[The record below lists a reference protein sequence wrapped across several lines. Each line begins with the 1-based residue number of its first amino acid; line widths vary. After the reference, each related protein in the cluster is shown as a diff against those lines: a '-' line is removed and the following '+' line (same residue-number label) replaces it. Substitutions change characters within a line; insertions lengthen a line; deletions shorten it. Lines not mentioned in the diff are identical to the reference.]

1 MARKSSKNKTTSGE
15 FNITDFSNSLISE
28 ELPNFTIDRQENQ
41 DIPWRCFFYK
51 IWYNIAYTFK
61 NPFKE
66 FKPELN
72 LLEQVEVL
80 INNTGNSGEV
90 IDYCE
95 KYIYLHRIIENT
107 RARRR
112 LERWVTRLISTYLL
126 IVFTLITISYILKWN
141 LPLSVVITI
150 LSTTTVNIVA
160 LGYILVRGLF
170 HENEGDE
177 TKSEKPTCNIQ
188 NKHNHNINKNSKK

>member
-1 MARKSSKNKTTSGE
+1 MARKSSKNKTTSE
-15 FNITDFSNSLISE
+15 DFNITDFPNFLFSE
-28 ELPNFTIDRQENQ
+28 ELPNFNSYKQEDQ
-41 DIPWRCFFYK
+41 DIPWRCFIYK
-51 IWYNIAYTFK
+51 LWYNILYTFR

-66 FKPELN
+66 QKRELN

-80 INNTGNSGEV
+80 INTGGSGNV

-95 KYIYLHRIIENT
+95 RYIYLHRIIENT

-112 LERWVTRLISTYLL
+112 LERWVTRLVSTYLL
-126 IVFTLITISYILKWN
+126 IVFALIVTSYILKWD
-141 LPLSVVITI
+141 LPLGVIITI

-170 HENEGDE
+170 HENENEDAKKE
-177 TKSEKPTCNIQ
+177 VP
-188 NKHNHNINKNSKK
+188 KNSKVNSQNLNTK

>member
-1 MARKSSKNKTTSGE
+1 MAQKSSNKRIVSKDFGI
-15 FNITDFSNSLISE
+15 NDFSSFLLTE
-28 ELPNFTIDRQENQ
+28 ELPSFTAYTQEEQ
-41 DIPWRCFFYK
+41 TIPWRCFVYK
-51 IWYNIAYTFK
+51 LWYNTLYTFR

-66 FKPELN
+66 PKRELN

-80 INNTGNSGEV
+80 INTGDSGDV

-95 KYIYLHRIIENT
+95 RYIYLHRIIENT

-112 LERWVTRLISTYLL
+112 LERWVTWLISTCLL

-141 LPLSVVITI
+141 LPLGVVITI

-177 TKSEKPTCNIQ
+177 TKSENPTCDIQ
-188 NKHNHNINKNSKK
+188 NKHNYNINKNSKK

>member
-1 MARKSSKNKTTSGE
+1 MARKSSKNKTTSE
-15 FNITDFSNSLISE
+15 DFDITDFPNFLLSE
-28 ELPNFTIDRQENQ
+28 ELPNFNRYKQEDQ
-41 DIPWRCFFYK
+41 DIPWRCFIYK
-51 IWYNIAYTFK
+51 LWYNILYTFR

-66 FKPELN
+66 PKRELN

-80 INNTGNSGEV
+80 INTGDSGDV

-95 KYIYLHRIIENT
+95 RYIYLHRIIENT

-112 LERWVTRLISTYLL
+112 LERWVT
-126 IVFTLITISYILKWN
+126 SYILKWD
-141 LPLSVVITI
+141 LPFGVIITI

-170 HENEGDE
+170 HENENEDAKKE
-177 TKSEKPTCNIQ
+177 VP
-188 NKHNHNINKNSKK
+188 KNSKANSRNLNTKQIEL

>member
-1 MARKSSKNKTTSGE
+1 MARKSSKNKTTSE
-15 FNITDFSNSLISE
+15 DFNITGFSNFLFPE
-28 ELPNFTIDRQENQ
+28 GLPNSYKQKDQ
-41 DIPWRCFFYK
+41 DIPWRCFIYK
-51 IWYNIAYTFK
+51 IWYNILYTFR

-66 FKPELN
+66 PKRELN

-80 INNTGNSGEV
+80 ITTGRSGNV

-95 KYIYLHRIIENT
+95 RYIYLHRIIENT

-112 LERWVTRLISTYLL
+112 LERWVTRLVSTYLL
-126 IVFTLITISYILKWN
+126 IVFALIVTSYILKWD
-141 LPLSVVITI
+141 LPLGVIITI

-170 HENEGDE
+170 HENENEDAKKE
-177 TKSEKPTCNIQ
+177 VPKNS
-188 NKHNHNINKNSKK
+188 NINSQNLNTK

>member
-1 MARKSSKNKTTSGE
+1 MARKSSKNKTTSE
-15 FNITDFSNSLISE
+15 DFNITDFPNFLLSE
-28 ELPNFTIDRQENQ
+28 ELPNFNSYKLENQ
-41 DIPWRCFFYK
+41 DIPWRCFIYK
-51 IWYNIAYTFK
+51 TWYNILYTFR

-66 FKPELN
+66 PKRELN

-80 INNTGNSGEV
+80 INTGDSGDV

-95 KYIYLHRIIENT
+95 RYIYLHRIIENT

-112 LERWVTRLISTYLL
+112 LERWVTRLVSTYLL
-126 IVFTLITISYILKWN
+126 IVFALIVTSYMLKWD
-141 LPLSVVITI
+141 LPLGVIITI

-170 HENEGDE
+170 HENE
-177 TKSEKPTCNIQ
+177 SEDAKKEVP
-188 NKHNHNINKNSKK
+188 KNSKVNSQNLNTKQTKL

>member
-1 MARKSSKNKTTSGE
+1 MGRKSAKKKSATK
-15 FNITDFSNSLISE
+15 DFYAADFPDFLLSE
-28 ELPNFTIDRQENQ
+28 ELPVFAACAQEEQ
-41 DIPWRCFFYK
+41 TIPWRCFVYK
-51 IWYNIAYTFK
+51 LWYNILYSFR

-66 FKPELN
+66 PKRELN

-80 INNTGNSGEV
+80 INTGDSGDV

-95 KYIYLHRIIENT
+95 RYIYLHRIIENT

-112 LERWVTRLISTYLL
+112 LERWVTRLVSIYLL
-126 IVFTLITISYILKWN
+126 TVFTLITISYILKWD
-141 LPLSVVITI
+141 LPLGVVITI

-170 HENEGDE
+170 HENENEDAKKE
-177 TKSEKPTCNIQ
+177 VP
-188 NKHNHNINKNSKK
+188 KNSKTNSRNLNTKQTKL

>member
-1 MARKSSKNKTTSGE
+1 MARKSSNNKTTSE
-15 FNITDFSNSLISE
+15 DFNITDFPNFLLSE
-28 ELPNFTIDRQENQ
+28 ELSNFNSYKQKDQ
-41 DIPWRCFFYK
+41 DIPWRCFIYK
-51 IWYNIAYTFK
+51 IWYNILYIFR

-66 FKPELN
+66 PKRELN

-80 INNTGNSGEV
+80 INTGGSGNV

-95 KYIYLHRIIENT
+95 RYIYLHRIIENT

-112 LERWVTRLISTYLL
+112 LERWVTRLVSTYLL
-126 IVFTLITISYILKWN
+126 IVFALIVTSYILKWD
-141 LPLSVVITI
+141 LPLGVIITI

-170 HENEGDE
+170 HENENEDAKNE
-177 TKSEKPTCNIQ
+177 VP
-188 NKHNHNINKNSKK
+188 KNSKANSQSLNTKQTKL

>member
-1 MARKSSKNKTTSGE
+1 MARKSSKNKTTSE
-15 FNITDFSNSLISE
+15 DFNITDFSNFLLSE
-28 ELPNFTIDRQENQ
+28 ELPNFNSYKQEDQ
-41 DIPWRCFFYK
+41 DIPWRCFIYK
-51 IWYNIAYTFK
+51 LWYNILYTFR

-66 FKPELN
+66 PNRELN

-80 INNTGNSGEV
+80 INTGDSGDV

-95 KYIYLHRIIENT
+95 RYIYLHRIIENT

-112 LERWVTRLISTYLL
+112 LERWVTRLVSTYLL
-126 IVFTLITISYILKWN
+126 IVFALIVTSYILKWD
-141 LPLSVVITI
+141 LPLGVIITI

-170 HENEGDE
+170 HENEGHE
-177 TKSEKPTCNIQ
+177 TKSENPTCDIE
-188 NKHNHNINKNSKK
+188 NKHNYNISKNSKK

>member
-1 MARKSSKNKTTSGE
+1 MARKSSRNKTTSE
-15 FNITDFSNSLISE
+15 DFNITDFPNFLLSE
-28 ELPNFTIDRQENQ
+28 ELPNFNRYKQEDQ
-41 DIPWRCFFYK
+41 DIPWRCFIYK
-51 IWYNIAYTFK
+51 LWYNILYTFR

-66 FKPELN
+66 PKQELN

-80 INNTGNSGEV
+80 INTGDSGDV

-95 KYIYLHRIIENT
+95 RYIYLHRIIENT

-112 LERWVTRLISTYLL
+112 LERWVTRLVSTYLL
-126 IVFTLITISYILKWN
+126 IVFALIVTSYILKWD
-141 LPLSVVITI
+141 LALGVIITI

-170 HENEGDE
+170 HENENEDAKKE
-177 TKSEKPTCNIQ
+177 VP
-188 NKHNHNINKNSKK
+188 KNSKANSRNLNTKQTKL

>member
-1 MARKSSKNKTTSGE
+1 MARKSSKNKTTSE
-15 FNITDFSNSLISE
+15 DFDITDFPNFLLSE
-28 ELPNFTIDRQENQ
+28 ELPNFNRYKQENQ
-41 DIPWRCFFYK
+41 DIPWRCFIYK
-51 IWYNIAYTFK
+51 LWYNILYTFR

-66 FKPELN
+66 PKRELN

-80 INNTGNSGEV
+80 INTGDSGDV

-95 KYIYLHRIIENT
+95 RYIYLP

-112 LERWVTRLISTYLL
+112 LERWVTRLVSTYLL
-126 IVFTLITISYILKWN
+126 IVFALIVTSYILRWN
-141 LPLSVVITI
+141 LPLGVVITI

-170 HENEGDE
+170 HENENEDAKKE
-177 TKSEKPTCNIQ
+177 VP
-188 NKHNHNINKNSKK
+188 KNSKANSRNLNTKQTEL